1 MSWTFVQG
9 LPTARSLL
17 AAATCAAPAPQS
29 GVWIYAIGGYDD
41 ATNSVFATVEAYD
54 TSTKSWYTPP
64 PIKPMLNARARLAA
78 ASGSDGLHA
87 LGGVDASGTI
97 LATHEIYDPATNGWS
112 PAKTTMPTAR
122 AGHAAVTGP
131 DGLIYVIGGY
141 DSPMPGQNQYFN
153 SVDTYDP
160 IKGVWSSPPPSPM
173 STPRAFHAAVTGDGL
188 IYAIGGF
195 NSGGLVSTVE
205 AYDPKLGQ
213 WSAQALTFTGEG
225 LAAAVD
231 PQGLIYAIGGDS
243 ANAPLASVYSYDPA
257 HPAAEWT
264 EQYSLQTARDGL
276 AAATGPDGLIYAIGG
291 VGDPL
296 LPNEIGLTLG
306 TVEAYMPG
314 PPPPPPDP
322 CAAIAAQL
330 ESFNEA
336 DWENPQAA
344 LAGLRGLISALREC
358 MQQHG
363 GWPVIRG

>member
-1 MSWTFVQG
+1 MSWTFVQD
-9 LPTARSLL
+9 LPTARSQL

-29 GVWIYAIGGYDD
+29 GVWIYAIGGMD
-41 ATNSVFATVEAYD
+41 ASGSVVKTVEAYD
-54 TSTKSWYTPP
+54 TSTPSWSTPP
-64 PIKPMLNARARLAA
+64 PIQPMLTARARLAA
-78 ASGSDGLHA
+78 ASGPDGLHA
-87 LGGVDASGTI
+87 LGGVDASGAI
-97 LATHEIYDPATNGWS
+97 LKTHEIYDPAMNGWS
-112 PAKTTMPTAR
+112 SANTANTTMPTAR

-141 DSPMPGQNQYFN
+141 GSSGPGQAFN
-153 SVDTYDP
+153 SVDAYDP
-160 IKGVWSSPPPSPM
+160 IKGAWSNPPPNPM
-173 STPRAFHAAVTGDGL
+173 NTPRAFHAAVTADGL
-188 IYAIGGF
+188 IYAIGGY

-205 AYDPKLGQ
+205 AYDPKLGH

-231 PQGLIYAIGGDS
+231 PQGLIYAIGGVDS
-243 ANAPLASVYSYDPA
+243 TNAPQRSVYSYDPA

-264 EQYSLQTARDGL
+264 QQYSLNTARDGL

-291 VGDPL
+291 VGPPP
-296 LPNEIGLTLG
+296 LPNEVGLTLR
-306 TVEAYMPG
+306 TVEALPPG
-314 PPPPPPDP
+314 PPPPDP

-344 LAGLRGLISALREC
+344 LAGLRALVSALREC
-358 MQQHG
+358 LQQHG